1 MADHDPLAASWNAW
15 TVRRARAYLRTDDA
29 PSVGSRELLADVLRR
44 LAGRRPFSLL
54 DLGCGNAQ
62 LYEYLK
68 QVDLTCTYTGVDFSG
83 PLLDAAREIHAGD
96 PSASFAEADIT
107 ALSGVT
113 GTWDF
118 AVFSHV
124 IETLSAPED
133 ALSAARRRASTIL
146 IRFFE
151 PPDFDTD
158 IVELR
163 HMEVGDGRMV
173 PYLRRKMSR
182 DYYRL
187 MLSHLGCRKVDVYD
201 DETSGDQVHVL
212 HFQPWPAS

>member
-1 MADHDPLAASWNAW
+1 VAEPDPLTASWNAW
-15 TVRRARAYLRTDDA
+15 TGRRARGYLRTEDA
-29 PSVGSRELLADVLRR
+29 PSTGSRELLADVMRR
-44 LAGRRPFSLL
+44 LSGRRPFRLL

-68 QVDLTCTYTGVDFSG
+68 LVSLPCTYTGVDFSG

-96 PSASFAEADIT
+96 ASASFVEADIAT
-107 ALSGVT
+107 LSGVE

-124 IETLSAPED
+124 VEMLSAPED
-133 ALSAARRRASTIL
+133 ALSAARQRASTIL

-158 IVELR
+158 VVELR

-187 MLSHLGCRKVDVYD
+187 ILSRIGCRHVDVYD
-201 DETSGDQVHVL
+201 DDMSKDQVHVL
-212 HFQPWPAS
+212 RF